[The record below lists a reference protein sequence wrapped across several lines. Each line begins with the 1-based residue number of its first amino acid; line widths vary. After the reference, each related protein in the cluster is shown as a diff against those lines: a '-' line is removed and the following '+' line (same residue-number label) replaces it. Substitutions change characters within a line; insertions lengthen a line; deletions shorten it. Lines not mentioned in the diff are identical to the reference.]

1 MISSHWLVLDMAEAT
16 RPAKL
21 VELQQGLGVE
31 VPPELLDLALTHR
44 SYAFENGGL
53 PTNERLEFLGDSV
66 LGLVITEELYS
77 RHPDRPEGDLARMRA
92 SIVNARSLAV
102 IAATLDLGECLLLGR
117 GELISGGQHKPSI
130 LADGLEAVLG
140 AVYLAHGFDPSER
153 VIKQLFEPL
162 LTRAANLGAGLDWKT
177 SLQEAASQRQ
187 LGAPEYQITHSGPD
201 HAREFTATVLLGGVP
216 RGVGSGTSKKVAE
229 QSAAQEAYQALVAED

>member
-1 MISSHWLVLDMAEAT
+1 MTEST

-21 VELQQGLGVE
+21 AELQHGLGVD
-31 VPPELLDLALTHR
+31 VPAELLDLALTHR

-77 RHPDRPEGDLARMRA
+77 RHPERPEGDLARMRA
-92 SIVNARSLAV
+92 SIVNARSLAE
-102 IAATLDLGECLLLGR
+102 IASTLDLGGCILLGR
-117 GELISGGQHKPSI
+117 GELISGGQNKPSI

-140 AVYLAHGFDPSER
+140 AVYLAHGFAVSET

-162 LTRAANLGAGLDWKT
+162 LTRAASLGAGLDWKT
-177 SLQEAASQRQ
+177 SLQEAASQRE
-187 LGAPEYQITHSGPD
+187 LGAPEYQITHAGPD

-229 QSAAQEAYQALVAED
+229 QSAAKEAYQALVAEDDPVE